1 MFLNNTLSHGTV
13 LRDELKQTRANV
25 PCHIQQSTCE
35 ICMQQYDNNQHMRYV
50 CNNQLWEKCSSRSSQ
65 ENQKSELS
73 IYPGLT
79 A

>member
-35 ICMQQYDNNQHMRYV
+35 ICMQQSTV
-50 CNNQLWEKCSSRSSQ
+50 GEVFERSSE
-65 ENQKSELS
+65 ENYKGELS
-73 IYPGLT
+73 IYPGLV